1 MVALGWVIG
10 HHPPW
15 VSRTWAAPGFT
26 ESRRTGRPRVAPTAA
41 RSWSSW
47 GPAAGQLPTSCRHH
61 PGWRLGHAQLC
72 CPRRRGR
79 RVRPEGAARPGKA
92 ATHEDLRRP
101 GRSQEPCLTVGV
113 LHAGRELT
121 RDGAEPSGVGLGR
134 IPREDLTSPAQ
145 LVATPARTA
154 CPGYFLAAAGDASR
168 RAPRDPTGSH
178 HLVPPSRCNGS
189 RHCVVVAAAVSM
201 ACRSLASSASTS
213 PIATRSSGLMN
224 PSDSRNPPARAMAS
238 RSGTAQ

>member
-72 CPRRRGR
+72 CPRRRR

-121 RDGAEPSGVGLGR
+121 RDGARAIWGRPRPHPTR
-134 IPREDLTSPAQ
+134 IPHLAGAAGGHAGGDGLS
-145 LVATPARTA
+145 
-154 CPGYFLAAAGDASR
+154 GYFLAAAGDAPR
-168 RAPRDPTGSH
+168 RAPRYPAGSH
-178 HLVPPSRCNGS
+178 HLVPPIM
-189 RHCVVVAAAVSM
+189 VVMVAVIAWLLQPPSPWRAAPWPP
-201 ACRSLASSASTS
+201 R
-213 PIATRSSGLMN
+213 
-224 PSDSRNPPARAMAS
+224 PPAARS
-238 RSGTAQ
+238 RPGPAG